1 MKIRTDVLVDR
12 VKISLCLKAVLIV
25 FLFVLLTL
33 ALHIPLQA
41 EAADIRRIQIYSG
54 ALLLLLLASLAG
66 DWWYI
71 YLPYKKLCEREKQIL
86 CGKNI
91 EEGLQLPYVYSTVGR
106 NLEKELN
113 RLYDRK
119 GILDRSMQQSQY
131 FALLN
136 QINPHFLYNMLDA
149 IRSDAM
155 LAGETQIADM
165 IEALSTYFSYT
176 ISNLDQ
182 LATLSE
188 ELEHVKNYFYI
199 QKYRFGDR
207 LNLAIMNQMYLDT
220 QELFIPRLILQPII
234 ENAICHGIG
243 SRQKGGT
250 VTIEIMQTQEHLII
264 DVIDDGVG
272 MDEEA
277 LTQLN
282 DRLQRPFEHESQ
294 ERKKRGGIALSNVS
308 SRIKLLFGDDCGVRI
323 CSVLGEG
330 TTTRVMLP
338 NVLRENINE
347 KRILENR

>member
-1 MKIRTDVLVDR
+1 MKIKTDVLINR
-12 VKISLCLKAVLIV
+12 VKISLFLKAVLIV
-25 FLFVLLTL
+25 SLLVLLKL
-33 ALHIPLQA
+33 ALYFPLQT
-41 EAADIRRIQIYSG
+41 EVADIRRIQIYSN
-54 ALLLLLLASLAG
+54 ALLLLLFASFAG
-66 DWWYI
+66 DWWYV
-71 YLPYKKLCEREKQIL
+71 YLPYKKLYAREKQIV
-86 CGKNI
+86 CGKNV
-91 EEGLQLPYVYSTVGR
+91 EEGLQLPYVYSTAGR

-113 RLYDRK
+113 KLYDRK
-119 GILDRSMQQSQY
+119 GLLDRSMQQSQY

-155 LAGETQIADM
+155 LAGETEIADM
-165 IEALSTYFSYT
+165 IEALSTYFAYT

-207 LNLAIMNQMYLDT
+207 LNLTIVNHMNLDT
-220 QELFIPRLILQPII
+220 QELFIPRLTLQPIV

-250 VTIEIMQTQEHLII
+250 VTIEVMQTQEHLII
-264 DVIDDGVG
+264 DIIDDGVG
-272 MDEEA
+272 MDEAA
-277 LTQLN
+277 LNQLN
-282 DRLQRPFEHESQ
+282 DRLQQPFGYGSQ
-294 ERKKRGGIALSNVS
+294 ERKKKGGIALSNVS

-323 CSVLGEG
+323 CSVPGAG
-330 TTTRVMLP
+330 TTARVMLP

-347 KRILENR
+347 KRIL